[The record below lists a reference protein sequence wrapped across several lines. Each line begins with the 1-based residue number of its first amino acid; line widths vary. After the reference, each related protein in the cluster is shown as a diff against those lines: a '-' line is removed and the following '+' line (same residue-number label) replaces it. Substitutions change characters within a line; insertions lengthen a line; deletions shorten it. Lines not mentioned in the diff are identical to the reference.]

1 MISSPPNA
9 SECSD
14 NKSPLNVSLEVCDCI
29 WTYSTY
35 VCIKL
40 NNVFVGMY
48 VDTCVDSVVQGAL
61 YQLVHV
67 FTVEPLYDRHAP

>member
-1 MISSPPNA
+1 
-9 SECSD
+9 
-14 NKSPLNVSLEVCDCI
+14 
-29 WTYSTY
+29 
-35 VCIKL
+35 
-40 NNVFVGMY
+40 MY